1 MMPEPVKREII
12 FTFGPRFFVENG
24 ETMFAFRIDGTNEIG
39 PRTATQADAEKHPD
53 AFAAFMSQQG
63 AEAEGTTEPI
73 LFVPDKK
80 RRGRPPKSG

>member
-1 MMPEPVKREII
+1 MMPEPIKREIKYE
-12 FTFGPRFFVENG
+12 FGPRFFVQDG

-73 LFVPDKK
+73 LFVPGK
-80 RRGRPPKSG
+80 RRGRPPKNG